1 MRKLALV
8 LVLSS
13 CMLSLSLGAGW
24 AALPACKNVSAATIS
39 SAEKSAQSQFCSD
52 AAPFVTGA
60 HSSHQ
65 VISTE
70 AKTIF
75 TNLVSQFG
83 LPPFCAA
90 SIIAVEAQ
98 SVADG
103 KLSAGSCTGP

>member
-1 MRKLALV
+1 
-8 LVLSS
+8 
-13 CMLSLSLGAGW
+13 MLSLSRGSGW
-24 AALPACKNVSAATIS
+24 TAFTACKNVQAATIIN
-39 SAEKSAQSQFCSD
+39 AEKSAQSQFCSD

-65 VISTE
+65 VISAE

-75 TNLVSQFG
+75 TNLVNQFG
-83 LPPFCAA
+83 LSPFCAA

-103 KLSAGSCTGP
+103 KLSAGSCP